1 MYLFF
6 GDWDLV
12 LASIILV
19 QGNVANKLVVLV
31 DNKIIG
37 TSEKFTKETQG
48 YLPAFLATMAI
59 SNTIKNR
66 CT

>member
-1 MYLFF
+1 MYRIF

-19 QGNVANKLVVLV
+19 QEMLPKQLVVLV

-48 YLPAFLATMAI
+48 YLPAFLATMYI
-59 SNTIKNR
+59 SNTIRNR